1 MKPLKFEMWEI
12 AIYDYFIHYAE
23 LDYILC
29 DISPQLTV
37 KGLATFKLVAMS

>member
-1 MKPLKFEMWEI
+1 MKSLKFEMWEI
-12 AIYDYFIHYAE
+12 AMYDYFIHYAE
-23 LDYILC
+23 LDYILF